1 MSEPIVLGI
10 ESTCDET
17 AAAVVQGRTLISNVV
32 ASSMDEHARYGGVIP
47 EIASRAHAEAFVPC
61 VSKALADANMTLSD
75 VDAIAVSA
83 GPGLAGC
90 LAVGVSGAK
99 SLAWAANKPIYGI
112 NHVIGHIAV
121 TQLQFGPFP
130 KDTLALIVSGGHT
143 SLLHV
148 EDVARHID
156 VVGTTLDD
164 AAGECF
170 DKVARLLGFPYP
182 GGPHI
187 DRHAQLGNPHAIK
200 VPQGLT
206 QGKAGQQHPYDFS
219 FSGVKTAVA
228 RWIEQQ
234 QAEGNEIPIDDV
246 VVGDIVHLSAGDM
259 IPADVR
265 IIEAKDLFVSQAS
278 LTGESEPVE
287 KVPATCTESDSATS
301 FENIALM
308 GSSVISGS
316 ATALVFS
323 VGEQTLFGSMASS
336 LSEDAKSMIIS
347 SIPQGATVSVEGMDQ
362 SMTETAAKV
371 KASLSKGGEQEYTVK
386 FVRSDNH
393 IGWAVSSLDMDF
405 SAADNQ

>member
-164 AAGECF
+164 AAG
-170 DKVARLLGFPYP
+170 ASAWFPVSRRP
-182 GGPHI
+182 AHRPS
-187 DRHAQLGNPHAIK
+187 RA
-200 VPQGLT
+200 
-206 QGKAGQQHPYDFS
+206 AGQPTCHQSASGPYTRQGGAAAS
-219 FSGVKTAVA
+219 
-228 RWIEQQ
+228 
-234 QAEGNEIPIDDV
+234 
-246 VVGDIVHLSAGDM
+246 
-259 IPADVR
+259 VR
-265 IIEAKDLFVSQAS
+265 FQFLRRED
-278 LTGESEPVE
+278 GRG
-287 KVPATCTESDSATS
+287 
-301 FENIALM
+301 AL
-308 GSSVISGS
+308 
-316 ATALVFS
+316 
-323 VGEQTLFGSMASS
+323 
-336 LSEDAKSMIIS
+336 DR
-347 SIPQGATVSVEGMDQ
+347 
-362 SMTETAAKV
+362 TAA
-371 KASLSKGGEQEYTVK
+371 GGRQ
-386 FVRSDNH
+386 
-393 IGWAVSSLDMDF
+393 
-405 SAADNQ
+405 

>member
-32 ASSMDEHARYGGVIP
+32 ASSMDEHTRYGGVIP

-246 VVGDIVHLSAGDM
+246 YGSKTLIVGGGFSANSQLRAKLLEVG
-259 IPADVR
+259 AKHGVEVR
-265 IIEAKDLFVSQAS
+265 IPQIKLCTDNGAMVAMLGVNLVESGVKP
-278 LTGESEPVE
+278 SEPDF
-287 KVPATCTESDSATS
+287 AIDSAMPLTK
-301 FENIALM
+301 
-308 GSSVISGS
+308 IS
-316 ATALVFS
+316 
-323 VGEQTLFGSMASS
+323 M
-336 LSEDAKSMIIS
+336 
-347 SIPQGATVSVEGMDQ
+347 
-362 SMTETAAKV
+362 
-371 KASLSKGGEQEYTVK
+371 
-386 FVRSDNH
+386 
-393 IGWAVSSLDMDF
+393 
-405 SAADNQ
+405 

>member
-17 AAAVVQGRTLISNVV
+17 AAAVVRGRTLVTNVV
-32 ASSMDEHARYGGVIP
+32 ASSMQEHARYGGVIP

-61 VSKALADANMTLSD
+61 VSRALAEADMTLSD

-99 SLAWAANKPIYGI
+99 ALAWASGKPLYGI

-121 TQLQFGPFP
+121 TQLQFGAFP
-130 KDTLALIVSGGHT
+130 ANALALIVSGGHT

-148 EDVARHID
+148 DDIVRSIQ

-187 DRHAQLGNPHAIK
+187 DRHAQGGDPTAIK

-206 QGKAGQQHPYDFS
+206 QGQAGAKHPYDFS

-228 RWIEQQ
+228 RWVESEQ
-234 QAEGNEIPIDDV
+234 AAGHAIPIDNVCASLADSV
-246 VVGDIVHLSAGDM
+246 ATVLAKKAMRGCAQYNADTLIVGGGFSANSQLRAKLAEYGERDGVE
-259 IPADVR
+259 VR
-265 IIEAKDLFVSQAS
+265 IPELALCTDNGAMVAMLGVNLVEAGVKPSAPDFSI
-278 LTGESEPVE
+278 
-287 KVPATCTESDSATS
+287 DSAMPLT
-301 FENIALM
+301 
-308 GSSVISGS
+308 
-316 ATALVFS
+316 
-323 VGEQTLFGSMASS
+323 
-336 LSEDAKSMIIS
+336 
-347 SIPQGATVSVEGMDQ
+347 TVS
-362 SMTETAAKV
+362 
-371 KASLSKGGEQEYTVK
+371 L
-386 FVRSDNH
+386 
-393 IGWAVSSLDMDF
+393 
-405 SAADNQ
+405 

>member
-182 GGPHI
+182 GRPAH
-187 DRHAQLGNPHAIK
+187 RPSRA
-200 VPQGLT
+200 
-206 QGKAGQQHPYDFS
+206 AGQPTCHQSASGPYTRQGGAAASVRFQFLRRED
-219 FSGVKTAVA
+219 GRGALDRTTA
-228 RWIEQQ
+228 
-234 QAEGNEIPIDDV
+234 
-246 VVGDIVHLSAGDM
+246 
-259 IPADVR
+259 
-265 IIEAKDLFVSQAS
+265 
-278 LTGESEPVE
+278 
-287 KVPATCTESDSATS
+287 
-301 FENIALM
+301 
-308 GSSVISGS
+308 
-316 ATALVFS
+316 
-323 VGEQTLFGSMASS
+323 
-336 LSEDAKSMIIS
+336 
-347 SIPQGATVSVEGMDQ
+347 
-362 SMTETAAKV
+362 
-371 KASLSKGGEQEYTVK
+371 GGRQ
-386 FVRSDNH
+386 
-393 IGWAVSSLDMDF
+393 
-405 SAADNQ
+405 

>member
-1 MSEPIVLGI
+1 MSGPIVLGI

-17 AAAVVQGRTLISNVV
+17 AASVVQGRTLISNVV

-90 LAVGVSGAK
+90 LAVGVSG
-99 SLAWAANKPIYGI
+99 
-112 NHVIGHIAV
+112 
-121 TQLQFGPFP
+121 
-130 KDTLALIVSGGHT
+130 GHT

-187 DRHAQLGNPHAIK
+187 DRHAQLGDPHAIK

-228 RWIEQQ
+228 RWIEEQ
-234 QAEGNEIPIDDV
+234 QAQGNEIPVDDV
-246 VVGDIVHLSAGDM
+246 C
-259 IPADVR
+259 
-265 IIEAKDLFVSQAS
+265 AS
-278 LTGESEPVE
+278 LADSVATVLAKKAMRGCEQYDSKTLIVGGGFSANSQLRAKLLEVGAEHGVE
-287 KVPATCTESDSATS
+287 VRVPQLKLCTDNGAMVAMLGVNLVEAGVAPSNPDFAIDSAMPLTK
-301 FENIALM
+301 
-308 GSSVISGS
+308 IS
-316 ATALVFS
+316 
-323 VGEQTLFGSMASS
+323 M
-336 LSEDAKSMIIS
+336 
-347 SIPQGATVSVEGMDQ
+347 
-362 SMTETAAKV
+362 
-371 KASLSKGGEQEYTVK
+371 
-386 FVRSDNH
+386 
-393 IGWAVSSLDMDF
+393 
-405 SAADNQ
+405 